1 MTLNELLATHAH
13 RAEGGV
19 PDWMLGFWK
28 RYAIS
33 FANGQTDVHTHVC
46 WLQSR
51 NFTIDLRLPVA
62 ADQVPARPLADYRAS
77 ELRVL
82 ADYEGW
88 TAPST
93 WDGRALQW
101 HAAEASLQWHNRW
114 PEPALLQRVGNC
126 MVEFAPSGAY
136 VEDWRL
142 QPSAPGPLIG
152 LRLVEERQVGGDR
165 VRHRGGALIVCG
177 DHAALVLGRA
187 EAPPELPTATPTSTL
202 KIQALAAQGQEER
215 LASLFG
221 FETSVAKGS
230 LATGFTVTLSTR
242 PGRIGQ
248 SLFADEGFAWQPG
261 TGGGAARVTQ
271 RFQDEAGEWERLF
284 VVDTLE
290 RELDFS
296 QATPWPAE
304 AAAWFEREAVTLGR
318 YLQPLY

>member
-1 MTLNELLATHAH
+1 MNLRELLAAHAS
-13 RAEGGV
+13 RAADGV

-28 RYAIS
+28 RYSIS
-33 FANGQTDVHTHVC
+33 FANGQTDLRTHVC

-62 ADQVPARPLADYRAS
+62 ADQVPARPLAEYPAK

-88 TAPST
+88 VAPSS
-93 WDGRALQW
+93 WDGRALYW
-101 HAAEASLQWHNRW
+101 HEAEASLQWHNRW

-142 QPSAPGPLIG
+142 QASAPGPLIG
-152 LRLVEERQVGGDR
+152 LRLREERQVGSGR
-165 VRHRGGALIVCG
+165 MRHRGGGLIVCG

-187 EAPPELPTATPTSTL
+187 EAPEMASTL
-202 KIQALAAQGQEER
+202 KSQALAAQGREEL
-215 LASLFG
+215 LAGLFG
-221 FETSVAKGS
+221 FETSVAQGS
-230 LATGFTVTLSTR
+230 LATGFAVTLSTC
-242 PGRIGQ
+242 PGRVGQ
-248 SLFADEGFAWQPG
+248 VLFAGEGFALQPG
-261 TGGGAARVTQ
+261 ATGGASLVRQ
-271 RFQDEAGEWERLF
+271 RFQDEEGEWERVF

-290 RELDFS
+290 AEVDFA
-296 QATPWPAE
+296 QATPWPPEARAWFDRE
-304 AAAWFEREAVTLGR
+304 AATLSR